1 MRNSGIGGQAVMEGV
16 MMRNKDKYAVA
27 VRKQN
32 NDIVV
37 ETREHHSFAEK
48 YKIAGIP
55 IVRGVVAFV
64 ESMVMGINTL
74 MISADYLEEEN
85 PSEEKEETAGSSDA
99 SSEAVT
105 DVPVMSVRG
114 DGGREKNNK
123 NTKGTKGSSKNEN
136 KYEGN
141 GKGKK
146 DVEGLKN
153 NNKVIDN
160 KESKESNADAVKEDN
175 KNKKM
180 KDSFAVGLTVVVSI
194 IIAIGVFMILPY
206 FISRLLSGIIASDL
220 LLALIEGLI
229 RMVIFILYV
238 VIISH
243 MEDIKRVFMYHG
255 AEHKSI
261 NCIENGLPL
270 TVENARKQSR
280 EHKRCGTSF
289 LLYVMIISIIFFA
302 FIRVDSQIL
311 RVVLRLLMVP
321 VIAGVAYEF
330 IKLAGNSNSKIVAL
344 LSRPGFWL
352 QGLTTREPDD
362 SMLEVA
368 ICSVE
373 AVFDWR
379 SFLKEEKES
388 QKAEKPKKE
397 VKPKKEQP
405 QKTEKLQKEGLKEE
419 EKPKKEVMKKE
430 EKPRKEES
438 KKKEKKERILT
449 DSFDASKPAGSID
462 VPSRAVS
469 EEETESTTV
478 YKAKVLKTGTR
489 GHGKKKSHSFL
500 EELNQTDFSREFSRP
515 ERRLNEE
522 EFDLEEDDEI
532 LSKLDHFFEDKEKE
546 I

>member
-48 YKIAGIP
+48 HKIAGIP
-55 IVRGVVAFV
+55 IIRGVTAFV

-85 PSEEKEETAGSSDA
+85 TSEEKEEPAGSSDA

-105 DVPVMSVRG
+105 NVPVMSVR
-114 DGGREKNNK
+114 EKNKK
-123 NTKGTKGSSKNEN
+123 NAKGTKSSSKNEN
-136 KYEGN
+136 KDEGN

-146 DVEGLKN
+146 DARGLKN
-153 NNKVIDN
+153 NNKVTDN
-160 KESKESNADAVKEDN
+160 KESKESKADAEKEDN
-175 KNKKM
+175 KKKKM

-206 FISRLLSGIIASDL
+206 FISRLLSGIISSDL

-229 RMVIFILYV
+229 RMIIFVLYV
-238 VIISH
+238 VFISC

-289 LLYVMIISIIFFA
+289 LLYVMITSIIFFA

-311 RVVLRLLMVP
+311 RVVLRLLLVP

-330 IKLAGNSNSKIVAL
+330 IKLAGSSNSKVIAV

-379 SFLKEEKES
+379 TFLKEEKEKP
-388 QKAEKPKKE
+388 KAEKPKKE
-397 VKPKKEQP
+397 VESKKEQP
-405 QKTEKLQKEGLKEE
+405 KKAEKLQKEELKEE
-419 EKPKKEVMKKE
+419 
-430 EKPRKEES
+430 R
-438 KKKEKKERILT
+438 
-449 DSFDASKPAGSID
+449 
-462 VPSRAVS
+462 
-469 EEETESTTV
+469 TENTAV
-478 YKAKVLKTGTR
+478 YKAKVLKKGTR
-489 GHGKKKSHSFL
+489 GHGKKKNHSFL
-500 EELNQTDFSREFSRP
+500 EELNQVDFSNDIAKP

-522 EFDLEEDDEI
+522 EFDSEEEDEI
-532 LSKLDHFFEDKEKE
+532 LSKLDHFFEEREKE
-546 I
+546 QDDEV